1 MKRALLLIGQVLLAG
16 IFVYAGYAK
25 LREPWLQF
33 AVSLSTFKLLPDKAL
48 EPMARTLPWCEL
60 ALGIAILSGV
70 LLRWTALIATLVLA
84 LFFAVL
90 IRSYAMGLQ
99 VDCGCFGSGESALGP
114 KRLAEEALM
123 LAIAGA
129 VTIAAFGRKRGMR
142 AKGRPILSRH
152 DDELSYR
159 A

>member
-16 IFVYAGYAK
+16 IFIYAGYAK

-33 AVSLSTFKLLPDKAL
+33 AVSLSTFKLLPDNAL

-70 LLRWTALIATLVLA
+70 LLRWTALIATLVLT

-114 KRLAEEALM
+114 RRLAEEALM
-123 LAIAGA
+123 LALAAA
-129 VTIAAFGRKRGMR
+129 VTFAAFRRKRGRR
-142 AKGRPILSRH
+142 AKGLPIVSRH
-152 DDELSYR
+152 DDELTYP

>member
-1 MKRALLLIGQVLLAG
+1 MKRALLLIGQVILAG
-16 IFVYAGYAK
+16 IFIYAGYAK

-33 AVSLSTFKLLPDKAL
+33 AVSLSTFKLLPDSAL
-48 EPMARTLPWCEL
+48 EPVARTLPWCEL

-70 LLRWTALIATLVLA
+70 LLRWTALIATLVLT
-84 LFFAVL
+84 LFFGVL

-99 VDCGCFGSGESALGP
+99 VDCGCFGAGEAALGP

-123 LAIAGA
+123 LALGAA
-129 VTIAAFGRKRGMR
+129 VTIAAFYRKRGR
-142 AKGRPILSRH
+142 RVKGLPIVSRH
-152 DDELSYR
+152 DGELTYP